1 MSNYNKI
8 KKKLIQWQYN
18 TIKLIV
24 LSDKNKIKNLSND
37 FTIKQNL
44 YQTTTDK
51 IKKTLITDYTIK
63 QYIER
68 LHLLGSHNDL

>member
-1 MSNYNKI
+1 M
-8 KKKLIQWQYN
+8 
-18 TIKLIV
+18 
-24 LSDKNKIKNLSND
+24 SDKNKIKNLSND

-44 YQTTTDK
+44 YQTTTNK